1 VNLIDP
7 LFSRRQFLRFSIALG
22 GTALAALVAEGALVE
37 PRRPFVERVE
47 VFLARLPKELDGLTI
62 AQLSD
67 FHYDSPGSAGVIR
80 TAVEITNRLAPDV
93 VVLTGDYVTRS
104 PLRSRFRSAE
114 DSKPCAQVLGALHAP
129 MGVFGVLGNH
139 DYASD
144 PGLVTRS
151 LEAHGITMLRNFNL
165 RIERSGARLWI
176 AGVDDVL
183 GGGARLDQALQGIPR
198 DEATVLLAHE
208 PDYADTVISS
218 AVDLQL
224 SGHSHG
230 GQVRLPLVGA
240 PFLPYLARKYPWGLR
255 QLDRLQLYTNRGI
268 GTILLPVRF
277 NCPPEVTLLTL
288 REAHRNAAST
298 ASQSPVVS

>member
-1 VNLIDP
+1 
-7 LFSRRQFLRFSIALG
+7 LRFSAALG
-22 GTALAALVAEGALVE
+22 SVGLAGFAVE
-37 PRRPFVERVE
+37 AAWIEPHRPVVEQVE
-47 VFLARLPKELDGLTI
+47 VSLARLPKELDGLTI

-67 FHYDSPGSAGVIR
+67 FHYDSAASAGVIR
-80 TAVEITNRLAPDV
+80 TAVEITNRLAPDI
-93 VVLTGDYVTRS
+93 VVLTGDYVTWS
-104 PLRSRFRSAE
+104 PLHNRSRAAE
-114 DSKPCAQVLGALHAP
+114 ESKPCAQVLADLRAP

-139 DYASD
+139 DYVSD
-144 PGLVTRS
+144 PRLVTRS
-151 LEAHGITMLRNFNL
+151 LEAHGITVLRNFNL
-165 RIERSGARLWI
+165 GIERRGARLWI

-183 GGGARLDQALQGIPR
+183 GGGARLDQALEGIPR

-208 PDYADTVISS
+208 PDYADTVVSS

-230 GQVRLPLVGA
+230 GQVRLPFVGA

-255 QLDRLQLYTNRGI
+255 QLGRLKLYTNRGI

-288 REAHRNAAST
+288 RAGSVYSRA
-298 ASQSPVVS
+298 

>member
-1 VNLIDP
+1 MGLAG
-7 LFSRRQFLRFSIALG
+7 FALE
-22 GTALAALVAEGALVE
+22 AALIE
-37 PRRPFVERVE
+37 PHRPTVERVE
-47 VFLARLPKELDGLTI
+47 VVLRRLPRELDGLTI
-62 AQLSD
+62 AHLSD
-67 FHYDSPGSAGVIR
+67 FHFDSPASAGVIR
-80 TAVEITNRLAPDV
+80 TAVEITNGLAPDV
-93 VVLTGDYVTRS
+93 VVLTGDYVTLS
-104 PLRSRFRSAE
+104 PFQSCSRAAE
-114 DSKPCAQVLGALHAP
+114 DSKPCALVLADLHAP

-139 DYASD
+139 DYATE
-144 PGLVTRS
+144 PRLVTRS

-183 GGGARLDQALQGIPR
+183 GGGARLDQALQGIPH

-240 PFLPYLARKYPWGLR
+240 PYLPFLARKYPWGLR
-255 QLDRLQLYTNRGI
+255 QLGQLKLYTNRGI

-288 REAHRNAAST
+288 RTGLA
-298 ASQSPVVS
+298 

>member
-1 VNLIDP
+1 LIRP
-7 LFSRRQFLRFSIALG
+7 SFTRRQFLGFSAALG
-22 GTALAALVAEGALVE
+22 GLSLAGFSAALIE
-37 PRRPFVERVE
+37 PHRPVVERVE
-47 VFLARLPKELDGLTI
+47 VVLRRLPRELDGLTI
-62 AQLSD
+62 AHLSD
-67 FHYDSPGSAGVIR
+67 FHYDSAASAGVIR
-80 TAVEITNRLAPDV
+80 AAVEITNGLAPDV
-93 VVLTGDYVTRS
+93 VVLTGDYVTLS
-104 PLRSRFRSAE
+104 PFQSRFLGAE
-114 DSKPCAQVLGALHAP
+114 DSKPCAQVLGDLHAP

-139 DYASD
+139 DFATE
-144 PGLVTRS
+144 PRLVTRS
-151 LEAHGITMLRNFNL
+151 LEARGITMLRNFNL

-240 PFLPYLARKYPWGLR
+240 PYLPYLARKYPWGLR
-255 QLDRLQLYTNRGI
+255 EIGRLKLYTSRGV
-268 GTILLPVRF
+268 GTIFLPVRF

-288 REAHRNAAST
+288 RAK
-298 ASQSPVVS
+298 PV